1 MELLLPSLQLS
12 ASTVLIHS
20 CGRELEL
27 QFRDNGI
34 GQRENTK
41 LIQGQMMGQDFRC
54 WDFLRVL
61 SLGIPRE

>member
-12 ASTVLIHS
+12 ACTVLIHN
-20 CGRELEL
+20 CGGELEL

-34 GQRENTK
+34 GQRENIT
-41 LIQGQMMGQDFRC
+41 LIPGQMMGQDFRC